1 MSSDSDS
8 SSDGP
13 MGRRVMAEM
22 PVILPHGT
30 DHRGR
35 PRQPQK
41 KVDDFWKK
49 FTTKTPGKGNIIPPS
64 PSPLSQNLT

>member
-8 SSDGP
+8 SIDGP

-22 PVILPHGT
+22 PVILPPG

-41 KVDDFWKK
+41 KVDDFWRK
-49 FTTKTPGKGNIIPPS
+49 FTTKTPGKGNSPPS
-64 PSPLSQNLT
+64 PLPPNLI